1 MFSQWNLT
9 AQQYNVL
16 RLLRAAGAE
25 PVPTLS
31 LVSRLVSKAPDI
43 TRMLDRLEAN
53 DWIERVR
60 SEADRRAV
68 MVRITALGISLLNK
82 IEAPLAQCHEEQ
94 LGHLSPEEL
103 KTLSRLLTKARLPH
117 EPEGSFWKFEI

>member
-1 MFSQWNLT
+1 
-9 AQQYNVL
+9 
-16 RLLRAAGAE
+16 
-25 PVPTLS
+25 
-31 LVSRLVSKAPDI
+31 
-43 TRMLDRLEAN
+43 MLDRLEAN